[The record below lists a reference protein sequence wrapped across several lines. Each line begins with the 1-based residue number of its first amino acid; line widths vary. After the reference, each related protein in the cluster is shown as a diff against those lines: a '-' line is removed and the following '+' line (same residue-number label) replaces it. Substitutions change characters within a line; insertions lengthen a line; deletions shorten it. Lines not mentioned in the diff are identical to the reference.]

1 MAQLS
6 EALNSTG
13 SLSLWHHYGIKSS
26 KPEGQSFPFANI
38 SQGVED
44 EADLSVARLVVTY
57 IVSFVL
63 HQGGSN

>member
-1 MAQLS
+1 MAQRS
-6 EALNSTG
+6 EALNCRG
-13 SLSLWHHYGIKSS
+13 SLSLWQHYGIKSS
-26 KPEGQSFPFANI
+26 NTEGQRFPLANI